1 MLTRSEVDFC
11 TIIQVV
17 FVFLWRR
24 LELICKI
31 DASGLW
37 HFSLFVRCLPS
48 KDHAHRAKNIPK
60 KGTKM
65 FEIRIFGFM
74 VELKFGQKDHL
85 WKIFIK
91 SPLISYWITYFFP
104 ILQAM
109 WDKVFM
115 KSSFRF
121 FLYFLLSLCHL
132 KVGRLLL

>member
-1 MLTRSEVDFC
+1 MLTRGEVDFC

-31 DASGLW
+31 DALGLW

-60 KGTKM
+60 KGMK
-65 FEIRIFGFM
+65 FL
-74 VELKFGQKDHL
+74 ELKFWFHGWVEIWTKRPALEDNH
-85 WKIFIK
+85 KKSSYFI
-91 SPLISYWITYFFP
+91 LNYIFFP

-132 KVGRLLL
+132 KGGT